1 MTALYIVVA
10 WLFCALVVAAVF
22 SAVKRADAR
31 ASLESH
37 LADVAA
43 AAAERL
49 ASHVYTVDGVS
60 LVAAVV
66 TEYEATLTTSEADEA
81 QRRMAFGLV
90 ECALARAFMHP
101 APIQARA

>member
-1 MTALYIVVA
+1 VTALGIGAA

-90 ECALARAFMHP
+90 AVEMARAFQHK
-101 APIQARA
+101 APVQARA